1 MSGENVKPQ
10 AEPPEVE
17 LRIRNAA
24 DLEKAVLSEDIGTRL
39 AVLKA
44 VGENPASAL
53 RYGKHNGRDL
63 IDVLID
69 QVTVLS
75 NSSLRQVMFSV
86 LALLPGERVKQTLI
100 KELHLGNDPACLES
114 AGQRLAGEE
123 PEERLRIFEPFLMQD
138 ENPAKARQAACAL
151 AGLEGLSPAQRLRV
165 ALVGPDG
172 DYEPPRLDAE
182 NWGLWEGAL
191 TSEHAEYARSLVR
204 RQGKGAFDELKRRWE
219 ELDLDTSA
227 WLLDWGSSEFPLET
241 VELLARALDQ
251 GPGETAQKALDCVT
265 RYEQAGGLFAGAAA
279 KWAGHSDPRL
289 RRAAIAAGARVDL
302 LALAKGDADEPVR
315 LAAIKRLGFEK
326 SASHA
331 GLLAELL
338 GDGSWRVR
346 AAASQALG
354 NLGGQ
359 GAEMAR
365 QVLKYGDQAAR
376 IAAAQAL
383 LAMDQDNWST
393 DQLQDAGAALT

>member
-1 MSGENVKPQ
+1 M
-10 AEPPEVE
+10 
-17 LRIRNAA
+17 L
-24 DLEKAVLSEDIGTRL
+24 DDDIGTRL

-44 VGENPASAL
+44 VGENPQAAL

-100 KELHLGNDPACLES
+100 KELHLGNDQACLES

-151 AGLEGLSPAQRLRV
+151 AGLEGLSPSQRLRV
-165 ALVGPDG
+165 ALVGPEG

-182 NWGLWEGAL
+182 GWQLWAGAL
-191 TSEHAEYARSLVR
+191 TGEHAEYARSLVR
-204 RQGKGAFDELKRRWE
+204 RQGKGAFNELKRRWE
-219 ELDLDTSA
+219 ELDQDNRG
-227 WLLDWGSSEFPLET
+227 WLLDWGSSELPLET
-241 VELLARALDQ
+241 VELLARALEQ
-251 GPGETAQKALDCVT
+251 GPEETALKALDCVT
-265 RYEQAGGLFAGAAA
+265 RYEQAGGLFADAAA
-279 KWAGHSDPRL
+279 KWAGHGDPRL

-302 LALAKGDADEPVR
+302 AALAQNEPDEAVR
-315 LAAIKRLGFEK
+315 LAAIKRLGSENG
-326 SASHA
+326 ASHA
-331 GLLAELL
+331 ELLAELL

-354 NLGGQ
+354 NLGGR
-359 GAEMAR
+359 GAELAR
-365 QVLKYGDQAAR
+365 QVLKSGNQPAR

-383 LAMDQDNWST
+383 LAMDQENWST
-393 DQLQDAGAALT
+393 GQLQDAGATLT